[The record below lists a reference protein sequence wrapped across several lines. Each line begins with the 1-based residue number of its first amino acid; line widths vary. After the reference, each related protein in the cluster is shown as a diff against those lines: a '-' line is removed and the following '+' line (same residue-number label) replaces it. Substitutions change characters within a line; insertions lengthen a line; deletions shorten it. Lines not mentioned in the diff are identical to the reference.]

1 LFLPFILILT
11 FLLLTSYFLFST
23 WLNPFFAITF
33 PFYIITLFVM
43 TLGQNMGYFPIS
55 DDALK
60 LIMIGLAFFWV
71 GCLGG
76 YYITHFEGK
85 NKRRRNYDIE
95 HDYKYLDLP
104 MYIAAFLSLV
114 ASTILY
120 SLALLRLGVSAFGT
134 EEVAKVV
141 GTGLL
146 AHVRLMAYPAIM
158 YFSLRFLNRPKFK
171 YILIV
176 VVLLLS
182 YFISTV
188 KYHVIMPVLATLF
201 LIALLRP
208 DKLIKIFVAC
218 IVLVSIIFFANY
230 AWFFV
235 SATQT
240 LTFAN
245 LQWIAWHMIDYVVGG
260 PIALGIFLDS
270 LPEGLGDFSF
280 SSIFFPTLPD
290 VITSLFAEKPQIAW
304 LVNIN
309 ENGGMNNTGTLFW
322 CLYFFLGWGGVVL
335 WSIIVGSFTSWLF
348 FFAKKKKNFV
358 RVGLLSHI
366 MAILLLTFFGNYF
379 YLWAPWEWAFW
390 IVITPVIADILHG
403 IRPPRSIED
412 NALIEG
418 EVMNTFIEK
427 R

>member
-1 LFLPFILILT
+1 
-11 FLLLTSYFLFST
+11 
-23 WLNPFFAITF
+23 
-33 PFYIITLFVM
+33 M

-76 YYITHFEGK
+76 YFITHFEGE
-85 NKRRRNYDIE
+85 NKRGRNYNIE
-95 HDYKYLDLP
+95 LDYKYLDLP

-134 EEVAKVV
+134 EKVAKVV
-141 GTGLL
+141 GSGPL
-146 AHVRLMAYPAIM
+146 AHVRLMGYPAIM

-171 YILIV
+171 YIFIV

-182 YFISTV
+182 YFGSTV
-188 KYHVIMPVLATLF
+188 KYHVIMPVLTTLF

-208 DKLIKIFVAC
+208 DKLIKVFVTC

-230 AWFFV
+230 GWFFV
-235 SATQT
+235 SVSQT

-245 LQWIAWHMIDYVVGG
+245 LQWIARHMIDYVVGG

-270 LPEGLGDFSF
+270 LPEGLEDFSF
-280 SSIFFPTLPD
+280 SSIFFPMLPD
-290 VITSLFAEKPQIAW
+290 AITSLFAEKPQIAW
-304 LVNIN
+304 SVNIN

-322 CLYFFLGWGGVVL
+322 SLYFFLGWGGVVL

-348 FFAKKKKNFV
+348 FFAKKKRNFV

-366 MAILLLTFFGNYF
+366 MAILLLTFFGDYF
-379 YLWAPWEWAFW
+379 NLWTPWEWAFW

-403 IRPPRSIED
+403 IRPPQSIED
-412 NALIEG
+412 NALKEG